1 MKEIMKKH
9 FNKLLLKWEFI
20 LPHTKEAMFIFRF
33 SKFPYDEQLD
43 SLITDLS
50 NPKNWIHAAM
60 YREYYTDPNKTLQNA
75 NLSDEKIIDIISDT
89 LNKDVQYIE
98 REQGYYLFR
107 F

>member
-1 MKEIMKKH
+1 
-9 FNKLLLKWEFI
+9 
-20 LPHTKEAMFIFRF
+20 
-33 SKFPYDEQLD
+33 
-43 SLITDLS
+43 
-50 NPKNWIHAAM
+50 M